1 MDQSLIDK
9 FLKELSAHVSMLD
22 RTYESRKK
30 LYDVDKFLRKNF
42 SGNDSDVYKALTN
55 LAAARCKERGETLSE
70 KNTFESIA
78 LECYE
83 LLKFF
88 EPNTSITLDELKEA
102 FFTCSLAEKNEV
114 LKKYDRYKNAIGL
127 LNTLKQ
133 LFVRHQFRKA
143 ESNSVAIDNAKEQRD
158 RFSNLYKFLTTGEL
172 DAELQDVDFYYIRGA
187 NITDEE
193 WLQIYNYIIL
203 MQIKSYKKI
212 EEKKYEESKAIID
225 EQISSKAKQI
235 ESMIID
241 KVPEESAEI
250 IKPVIVSKTDD
261 IVEPTMVEENEP
273 VVEREELTSIQD
285 EEIISKF
292 SRYELKMSIYRK
304 LGKISLTKAESF
316 NNLYESLSLGNNLDN
331 IRPVF
336 TLRDY
341 MKFLYFC
348 FVKEVEKLKGD
359 LETLYPVSDIDEFTE
374 LLKAEMDGPLVYLNE
389 LEILLIQEREEQN
402 QLNNEESTPA
412 FDEPEEK
419 PNKLVFYGKKGG
431 ADILKDI
438 KKFTPEKMQDLIDI
452 LTKIEDGKIDKYMV
466 INKNVPVLFRSIRG
480 DYVFVAFRVLSG
492 GHILV
497 VAAYNLDE
505 LSSNLSRLAAYDS
518 DVENDISRIIRDGSY
533 EYTRLMKE
541 SEETKKAIYGQGF
554 GKGV

>member
-1 MDQSLIDK
+1 MEQSLIDK

-42 SGNDSDVYKALTN
+42 SCIDSDVYKALTN
-55 LAAARCKERGETLSE
+55 LATARCEERGENLSE

-78 LECYE
+78 IECFE

-88 EPNTSITLDELKEA
+88 EPNTSITLEELKEA

-114 LKKYDRYKNAIGL
+114 MKKYDRYKHALTL

-143 ESNSVAIDNAKEQRD
+143 ESNSVAINNAKEQLD

-172 DAELQDVDFYYIRGA
+172 DSELQNVDFYYIRGA
-187 NITDEE
+187 NITAEE

-212 EEKKYEESKAIID
+212 EENKYDESKSIIE
-225 EQISSKAKQI
+225 EQIGSKAKQI

-241 KVPEESAEI
+241 NVPEASVEI
-250 IKPVIVSKTDD
+250 IKPVAIR
-261 IVEPTMVEENEP
+261 EPEAVVISSVEEKEP
-273 VVEREELTSIQD
+273 VKEKEELTSIQD
-285 EEIISKF
+285 EEIIVKF
-292 SRYELKMSIYRK
+292 SRYELKMSNYRN

-316 NNLYESLSLGNNLDN
+316 NNLYESLSFGNVLDN

-348 FVKEVEKLKGD
+348 FVREVEKLKGD

-374 LLKAEMDGPLVYLNE
+374 LLKADMDGPLVYLNE

-402 QLNNEESTPA
+402 QLNNEEEVTV
-412 FDEPEEK
+412 DEVEEK

-438 KKFTPEKMQDLIDI
+438 KKFTPEKMQDLIEI

-480 DYVFVAFRVLSG
+480 DYVFVVFRVLSS
-492 GHILV
+492 GHILIV
-497 VAAYNLDE
+497 SVYNLDE

-518 DVENDISRIIRDGSY
+518 DIENDVSRIIKDGSY

-541 SEETKKAIYGQGF
+541 SEEIKKSIYGQGF